1 MRVDLSIDVERS
13 IAHAVT
19 DEFLRENVGLVLS
32 CISQGKAKGV
42 AMHPG
47 MTLEWKVTTDEDA
60 FV

>member
-1 MRVDLSIDVERS
+1 MRIDLSLDVADA

-19 DEFLRENVGLVLS
+19 NDFLRENVNMVLS

-47 MTLEWKVTTDEDA
+47 MTLEWSVTTSEDA

>member
-19 DEFLRENVGLVLS
+19 DEFLRENVSLVLS

-47 MTLEWKVTTDEDA
+47 MTLEWTVTTDEDA

>member
-1 MRVDLSIDVERS
+1 M
-13 IAHAVT
+13 
-19 DEFLRENVGLVLS
+19 VLS